1 MKTFSQ
7 LRKEEAEKIRT
18 EHIRKNDMVIH
29 NAHIFKKYY
38 PDILDYAL
46 TSNIRLDADV
56 DLESIL

>member
-7 LRKEEAEKIRT
+7 LQKEQSDKIRT
-18 EHIRKNDMVIH
+18 EHIRKNDLEIH

-38 PDILDYAL
+38 PDILDLAL

-56 DLESIL
+56 DLEAIL

>member
-7 LRKEEAEKIRT
+7 LQKEKAEEIRN
-18 EHIRKNDMVIH
+18 EHIRKNDLVIH
-29 NAHIFKKYY
+29 NAHIFRKYQ
-38 PDILDYAL
+38 DNLLDLAL